1 MHDQQASRLRV
12 GGHRR
17 VGVRVAALAAG
28 IALIPTGVASAH
40 GRGLGSEGF
49 GHGVIPAAA
58 GVVQSTPSGDSFTIE
73 TRSGATETIEISNS
87 TTYLERGVSS
97 PSLTNVGA
105 GDLVAAFGTTSGST
119 VSASQIVISVP
130 RSASSPQPPVAAGIV
145 QGTPGADSFTI
156 QTPGGA
162 SETIDVSASTSYYE
176 RNVSSPSLTNLVG
189 GDFVVAFGTASGST
203 VTASTIV
210 IAGAPRPS
218 HHGLAITGTVQGTP
232 ATNSFTITTPS
243 GASDTVDVSSST
255 SYFERGVSAPSLT
268 NVASGDYV
276 AVFGS
281 VSGSTVT
288 ATKVAI
294 ATPPPSNGQFATAG
308 TIQTSPSG
316 GSFVIETWNNTQ
328 VTVQTAA
335 STTYTER
342 GVATPSLTNIT
353 IGENV
358 AVFGTVSGS
367 TVTATQIAIGGNGVD
382 GGPGSLGGSRGG
394 RGNGGGFGGQ
404 GRGGGFGGQ
413 GGGFGGQ
420 GGGFGGQGGGG
431 FGAGFGY

>member
-1 MHDQQASRLRV
+1 MRDQRAFRLSV
-12 GGHRR
+12 GGHQRI
-17 VGVRVAALAAG
+17 GVCVAVLAAG

-49 GHGVIPAAA
+49 GRGVIPAAA

-73 TRSGATETIEISNS
+73 TRSGATDTIDVSS
-87 TTYLERGVSS
+87 ATTYLERGVSS
-97 PSLTNVGA
+97 PLLTNVGA

-145 QGTPGADSFTI
+145 QGTPGSDSFTI
-156 QTPGGA
+156 QTRSGA
-162 SETIDVSASTSYYE
+162 SETIDVSSSTTYYE
-176 RNVSSPSLTNLVG
+176 RGVSSPSLTNLAS

-203 VTASTIV
+203 VTASKIQL
-210 IAGAPRPS
+210 AGAPSPS
-218 HHGLAITGTVQGTP
+218 HHGLAVAGTVQGTP
-232 ATNSFTITTPS
+232 GASSFTITTPS

-255 SYFERGVSAPSLT
+255 SYFERGVSAASLS

-281 VSGSTVT
+281 VSDSTVT

-308 TIQTSPSG
+308 TVQQTSASG

-328 VTVQTAA
+328 VTVQTSS

-342 GVATPSLTNIT
+342 GVSSASLTDIAV
-353 IGENV
+353 GENV

-367 TVTATQIAIGGNGVD
+367 TVTATQIAIGGNGID
-382 GGPGSLGGSRGG
+382 GGPGYLGGGRGG
-394 RGNGGGFGGQ
+394 RGNHGGAANGGFGGQ
-404 GRGGGFGGQ
+404 RG
-413 GGGFGGQ
+413 
-420 GGGFGGQGGGG
+420 GGGG